1 MPFACGK
8 PRCARTTG
16 LPKGEVSPLWKP
28 PLIVAVM
35 RPKLSKNLI
44 RNKTLEARV
53 NAIEHEM
60 IKQKAQDAGLSVAE
74 FTRRSALLK
83 PLPRRLSKITLA
95 TYKELVRIG
104 NNINQL
110 TRATNAAIKMGVRP
124 PASPEQLEQL
134 RNLLQQIG
142 RELSSIET
150 ETIDDDDEEIDE
162 DDSEEWD

>member
-1 MPFACGK
+1 
-8 PRCARTTG
+8 
-16 LPKGEVSPLWKP
+16 
-28 PLIVAVM
+28 M
-35 RPKLSKNLI
+35 RPKLSKNLL

-60 IKQKAQDAGLSVAE
+60 IKLKAQDAGLSIAE
-74 FTRRSALLK
+74 FTRRSVLLK

-95 TYKELVRIG
+95 TYRELVRIG

-110 TRATNAAIKMGVRP
+110 TRATNTAIKMGVQP
-124 PASPEQLEQL
+124 PVYPYQLQEL

-150 ETIDDDDEEIDE
+150 EVIDDDDDDIDDE
-162 DDSEEWD
+162 DSEEWE

>member
-1 MPFACGK
+1 MSFACGK

-28 PLIVAVM
+28 PQEVAVM
-35 RPKLSKNLI
+35 RPKLSKNLL
-44 RNKTLEARV
+44 RTKTLEARV

-60 IKQKAQDAGLSVAE
+60 IKQKAQDAGLSIAE

-95 TYKELVRIG
+95 TYRELVHIG

-110 TRATNAAIKMGVRP
+110 TRATNAALKMGLRP
-124 PASPEQLEQL
+124 PADPQQLQQL
-134 RNLLQQIG
+134 HLLLQQIG

-150 ETIDDDDEEIDE
+150 EVTDDDDIDDE
-162 DDSEEWD
+162 DNEEWE